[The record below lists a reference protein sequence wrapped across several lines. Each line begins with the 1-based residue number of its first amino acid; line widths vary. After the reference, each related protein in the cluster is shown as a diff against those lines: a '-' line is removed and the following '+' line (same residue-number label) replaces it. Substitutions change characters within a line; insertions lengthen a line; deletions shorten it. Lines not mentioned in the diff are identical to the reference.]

1 MNNFWK
7 FLGYEVEQ
15 NDVEGY
21 QKLQESINAKY
32 NYLKTLK
39 EGMNNLKN
47 YLVEWSKKFSS
58 LKEKISTFEHP
69 LEFQKID
76 NIIDAIY
83 SKMNKII
90 NNDKELIETLIND
103 VFAKYVN
110 KFEEEKKIYEEFKK
124 INKKLKE
131 ERINLNKS
139 KDEYMSSGKDVEEQI
154 KNFVKNKTDIDNLIN
169 SDNNYELNNIGYKY
183 KTALTSYKKKVNK
196 MKEIIASYNENQN
209 KLVQNLQIIE
219 NEDDIFLSKLIE
231 ISHKS
236 LEENEKIIST
246 YLPIITSTKENND
259 KNNLKA
265 LIKDSVRNK
274 VDEPDIK
281 FINYQSQ
288 IDIIKSKNEDE
299 FNTLSYVA
307 QIFNKFVDTNIF
319 KDFDKKKEKKN
330 FEICKI
336 IKDLFDD
343 KIIIDEKNTKHF
355 LEKLKD
361 KTVHKSVFIMLSNLR
376 TNSRFQKSKALI
388 ELLAKCFNYLI
399 DNVEKDK
406 LFDYMKNCIIL
417 AQTYF
422 YVEEGKKDKIYLI
435 ELIKNCSYVKNSNFW
450 RTFIESTIVD
460 EINRF
465 KSTNPLLKLE
475 GESKEVKENI
485 IKQKLNEVVFSQVL
499 PYIHNMFEFDIDKRI
514 ILKIADEI
522 IEKYNYLNDEQKKNI
537 YLLISTDEK
546 EIEDLRK
553 GYDPS
558 LESEQFIVKEQ
569 KDNEEIKEEKNEGE
583 EIKYDEND
591 FSNTFN
597 NKDDF

>member
-1 MNNFWK
+1 
-7 FLGYEVEQ
+7 
-15 NDVEGY
+15 
-21 QKLQESINAKY
+21 
-32 NYLKTLK
+32 
-39 EGMNNLKN
+39 
-47 YLVEWSKKFSS
+47 
-58 LKEKISTFEHP
+58 
-69 LEFQKID
+69 
-76 NIIDAIY
+76 
-83 SKMNKII
+83 
-90 NNDKELIETLIND
+90 
-103 VFAKYVN
+103 
-110 KFEEEKKIYEEFKK
+110 
-124 INKKLKE
+124 
-131 ERINLNKS
+131 
-139 KDEYMSSGKDVEEQI
+139 MSSGKDVEEQI

-388 ELLAKCFNYLI
+388 ELLAKCFSYLI